1 MKEITEHPVYKQILA
16 DSFGGVMYDV
26 ANRGK
31 YDTAEIVQLW
41 SDLSPA
47 RQEAAGGIM
56 KGVFDFILESGLTA

>member
-16 DSFGGVMYDV
+16 DSFGGIMYDV

-41 SDLSPA
+41 NDLSPA
-47 RQEAAGGIM
+47 YKNAAGGIIQ
-56 KGVFDFILESGLTA
+56 GVFDFILE

>member
-1 MKEITEHPVYKQILA
+1 MNEILEHPVYKQILV
-16 DSFGGVMYDV
+16 DSFGGVMYDD

-41 SDLSPA
+41 NNLSPA

>member
-1 MKEITEHPVYKQILA
+1 MNEILEHPVYKKILV

-41 SDLSPA
+41 NNLSPA
-47 RQEAAGGIM
+47 YKNAADGIM
-56 KGVFDFILESGLTA
+56 KGVFDFILE